1 MSDPKTFINNID
13 PSFPVPGKDNNTQG
27 FRSNFANIQQAL
39 NQLND
44 NFNNIAST
52 TVNINSPKITATQ
65 SLTTLGSL
73 YLNTQT
79 FAYIT
84 EVGNLLTVVGK
95 NANGGDAAGAVAFS
109 PSTVTIAVNINS
121 VDTDASGTYF
131 ITPSSTIGLLVGG
144 TFSCPSTGT
153 GPFTITK
160 IDGNKIYFTGS
171 GGLDPSIDV
180 TMPTFNKNTVLT
192 TSTVIPFFG
201 KGFPGRV
208 VINSVTSATSPSTGA
223 LVVNGGVGIA
233 DNVYIGGNLNINGK
247 LSYSPEASSLYSNLV
262 NTTITATTTTYQVFP
277 GGIVMFW
284 GHVAN
289 SPSRGTKLI
298 NYPTIAGNTSSG
310 FANGTLNISI
320 TPTAINPNVTH
331 CEPIFGCPC
340 CTGVITGK
348 QTVVTNI
355 TGSYGAIAPT
365 KTGFTVNYYQNIV
378 TYNCVIGNGA
388 AGNAYVNRVFPLNTV
403 SYYWSAV
410 GF

>member
-1 MSDPKTFINNID
+1 MSDPTSNINNID
-13 PSFPVPGKDNNTQG
+13 PSFPVPGKNNNTQG
-27 FRSNFANIQQAL
+27 FRSNFSNIQQAL
-39 NQLND
+39 TKLN
-44 NFNNIAST
+44 NNVNNIAAC
-52 TVNINSPKITATQ
+52 TVNINSPQITATQ
-65 SLTTLGSL
+65 SLTTLGPL
-73 YLNTQT
+73 YFSTQT

-84 EVGNLLTVVGK
+84 TVGNVLSLVGK
-95 NANGGDAAGAVAFS
+95 DSNGKLAAGAIAFS
-109 PSTVTIAVNINS
+109 SSIVTIAVNINS

-131 ITPSSTIGLLVGG
+131 ITPSSTQGLLVGG
-144 TFSCPSTGT
+144 VFSCPSTGT

-160 IDGNKIYFTGS
+160 IDGNKIYFSGS
-171 GGLDPSIDV
+171 GGLDPSVDV

-192 TSTVIPFFG
+192 TSTVLPFFG
-201 KGFPGRV
+201 GGFPGKI
-208 VINSVTSATSPSTGA
+208 VINSVTSSTSPSSGA
-223 LVVNGGVGIA
+223 LVVNGGAGIA
-233 DNVYIGGNLNINGK
+233 GNVYVGGDVNINGQLK
-247 LSYSPEASSLYSNLV
+247 YTAAASSLYSNLV

-298 NYPTIAGNTSSG
+298 TYPTVAGNTSSG

-331 CEPIFGCPC
+331 CEPIYGCAFDLG
-340 CTGVITGK
+340 TITGK

-388 AGNAYVNRVFPLNTV
+388 PGNAYVNRVFSLNTV